1 MTNRL
6 KMSNSS
12 LTFDVLVVG
21 AGPAGIAAASSAAE
35 SGARVALLD
44 NNPRLGG
51 QIWRGQPQ
59 SHAANA
65 DARKWFEKLA
75 AAPVEFLPSSEV
87 IDHLENGHVIIQ
99 RLDARSI
106 DELSDEVHDEAR
118 EEARELTYKK
128 LILCTGARELFL
140 PFPGWTLPNVM
151 GAGGLQALVKSGLL
165 VTGKKVVVAGSGPL
179 LLAVAAHLREQG
191 ADVRLVAEQAPWR
204 RVARFAMSLMIE
216 KTKLAQAFEIKRQLS
231 GVPYKTSCWPIRASA
246 SGSGEDK
253 LESVTLRSGKKT
265 WQERCDYLACGFHLV
280 PNTELAALLG
290 CELRA
295 GFVRVD
301 ESQQTSVSG
310 VYCAGEPTSIG
321 GVDLSIV
328 EGQVAGYAAAGQ
340 SARAAKLLPQK
351 RRLNRFAALLRE
363 TFALREE
370 LRSAVDSQTIVCRC
384 EDVKFG
390 RIRQHSSWRAAKL
403 DTRCGMGPCQGRI
416 CGPATEFFFGW
427 KADSVR
433 PPVFAAPM
441 QSLTVAAAIRTEEHL
456 MSHEESR

>member
-1 MTNRL
+1 MT
-6 KMSNSS
+6 SS
-12 LTFDVLVVG
+12 SHTFDVLVVG
-21 AGPAGIAAASSAAE
+21 AGPAGIAAACSAAE

-44 NNPRLGG
+44 NNPRVGG

-59 SHAANA
+59 LHAANA
-65 DARKWFEKLA
+65 DAREWLEKLA
-75 AAPVEFLPSSEV
+75 ASAIEFLPSTEV
-87 IDHLENGHVIIQ
+87 IDHLEKGHVIIQ
-99 RLDARSI
+99 RVEAQSI
-106 DELSDEVHDEAR
+106 DEGRDEVR
-118 EEARELTYKK
+118 EDVRELAYKK

-140 PFPGWTLPNVM
+140 PFPDWTLPNVM

-165 VTGKKVVVAGSGPL
+165 VIGKKVVVAGSGPL
-179 LLAVAAHLREQG
+179 LLAVAAHLREHG
-191 ADVRLVAEQAPWR
+191 ADVRLVAEQAPWC
-204 RVARFAMSLMIE
+204 RVARFAMSLLLE
-216 KTKLAQAFEIKRQLS
+216 KTKLVQAFEIRRQLS
-231 GVPYKTSCWPIRASA
+231 GVPYKTNCWPIRANPNA
-246 SGSGEDK
+246 ENTK
-253 LESVTLRSGKKT
+253 LESVTLRSGSRT

-301 ESQQTSVSG
+301 DSQQTSVRD
-310 VYCAGEPTSIG
+310 VFCAGEPTSIG

-328 EGQVAGYAAAGQ
+328 EGQIAGHAAAGQ
-340 SARAAKLLPQK
+340 SPRAAKLLPQK
-351 RRLNRFAALLRE
+351 RRLDRFAALLRE

-370 LRSAVDSQTIVCRC
+370 LRSAVDSETIVCRC

-403 DTRCGMGPCQGRI
+403 HTRCGMGPCQGRI

-433 PPVFAAPM
+433 PPVFAASM
-441 QSLTVAAAIRTEEHL
+441 QSLAVAVQTEEHL